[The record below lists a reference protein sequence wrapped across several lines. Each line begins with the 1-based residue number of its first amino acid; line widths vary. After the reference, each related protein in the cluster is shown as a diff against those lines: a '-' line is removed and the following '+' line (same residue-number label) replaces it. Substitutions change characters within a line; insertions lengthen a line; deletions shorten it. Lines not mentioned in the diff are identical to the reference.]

1 LAAEQSPFI
10 GGSGCLAVYPSA
22 GTGSGTL
29 TAERTVTLMQSKQN
43 VDEVASRPANDNQSP
58 DPTDFSVVDLVS
70 SSDDDIVAI
79 VRRTERLALAVII
92 VMAIFLIFAPVFF
105 IAMMYGI

>member
-1 LAAEQSPFI
+1 MAAEQSPFI
-10 GGSGCLAVYPSA
+10 GGSGCLAVYAAA
-22 GTGSGTL
+22 GTRSGTL
-29 TAERTVTLMQSKQN
+29 TVERTVTLIQSRQN
-43 VDEVASRPANDNQSP
+43 VDEVASRPANDNQTP
-58 DPTDFSVVDLVS
+58 DPTDFSAVDLVS
-70 SSDDDIVAI
+70 SSDDDVVAI